1 MKKIKNKRLQHSKS
15 ILYTLEWLIEVI
27 ALTLLYHH
35 VWRNGYPNGLFPAF
49 YFRGRY
55 VLMGLY
61 AMLLF
66 FFVTNADGF
75 AFGQRKRADL
85 ILGQVTSL
93 FLVNFITYF
102 QLCLIANQMISPWPV
117 ACVFAL
123 DSIIAIILVFLYD
136 NLHHKLYAPHRM
148 VMIYGSD
155 NAVSLKI
162 KMDARRDKYR
172 VEKLLSIDLGYEA
185 LCEQIVNYDAVVI
198 NDIPPQMRNDL
209 LKFCYAQQLR
219 VYLVPKITD
228 VIIRG
233 AKNVTLFDTPIVRIL
248 NCGPTLVQRIIK
260 RTMDLVLSTLALLI
274 ASPVMLGVAIAIKLE
289 DGGPVFYKQDR
300 LTIND
305 KEFKILK
312 FRSMIVD
319 AEKFTGE
326 VLADENDPRITKV
339 GKFIRATRLD
349 ELPQII
355 NIFKGDMSIVGPRPE
370 RKSFIDEFCKK
381 MPEFAYRTR
390 VKGGLTGYAQ
400 VYGKYNTTP
409 YDKLRFD
416 LMYIENYSILLDLKL
431 MILTLRII
439 FSKESTEGIDV
450 AEKNERRKEAL
461 LARLHEEEEEKD
473 ASSLVEMK

>member
-1 MKKIKNKRLQHSKS
+1 MKKNTKKRLQNTKS
-15 ILYTLEWLIEVI
+15 ILYTLECALEVVG
-27 ALTLLYHH
+27 LTLLYHSI
-35 VWRNGYPNGLFPAF
+35 WRSGYPDGLFPAF

-55 VLMGLY
+55 VLMGVY
-61 AMLLF
+61 AMLLL
-66 FFVTNADGF
+66 FFVMNADGF
-75 AFGQRKRADL
+75 AFGQRKRTDL
-85 ILGQVTSL
+85 VLGQVTSL

-102 QLCLIANQMISPWPV
+102 QLCLIANQMISPWPIV
-117 ACVFAL
+117 ILFAI
-123 DSIIAIILVFLYD
+123 DSVIALILVMLYAG
-136 NLHHKLYAPHRM
+136 LHHVLYAPHKM
-148 VMIYGSD
+148 VMIYGTE
-155 NAVSLKI
+155 NAVSLKL

-172 VEKLLSIDLGYEA
+172 IEKLLSMELGYDA
-185 LCEQIVNYDAVVI
+185 LCQQIVNYDAVVI
-198 NDIPPQMRNDL
+198 NDIPPKLRNDL
-209 LKFCYAQQLR
+209 LKFCYEQQLR

-233 AKNVTLFDTPIVRIL
+233 ARDVTLFDTPLVRIM
-248 NCGPTLVQRIIK
+248 NSGPSLIQRVIK
-260 RTMDLVLSTLALLI
+260 RAMDIVLSALALI
-274 ASPVMLGVAIAIKLE
+274 ITSPIMLGIATAIKIE

-305 KEFKILK
+305 REFKILK

-319 AEKFTGE
+319 AEKLTGE
-326 VLADENDPRITKV
+326 VLAGDNDPRITKV

-355 NIFKGDMSIVGPRPE
+355 NIFLGDMSIVGPRPE
-370 RKSFIDEFCKK
+370 RKSFVDEFCEE

-416 LMYIENYSILLDLKL
+416 LMYIENYSLLLDLKL

-439 FSKESTEGIDV
+439 FSKESTEGIDI

-461 LARLHEEEEEKD
+461 LVRLREDSQEE
-473 ASSLVEMK
+473 SSPVEMK

>member
-1 MKKIKNKRLQHSKS
+1 MKKTTKKRLQNGKS
-15 ILYTLEWLIEVI
+15 ILYTLQCALEVVG
-27 ALTLLYHH
+27 LTLLYHLI
-35 VWRNGYPNGLFPAF
+35 WRNGYPDGLFPAF

-61 AMLLF
+61 ATLLLF
-66 FFVTNADGF
+66 FIMNADGF
-75 AFGQRKRADL
+75 AFGRRKRTDL
-85 ILGQVTSL
+85 VLGQVTSL

-102 QLCLIANQMISPWPV
+102 QLCLIANQMISLWPI
-117 ACVFAL
+117 ATLFAI
-123 DSIIAIILVFLYD
+123 DSAIAIVLVFFY
-136 NLHHKLYAPHRM
+136 NAVNHALYAPHKM
-148 VMIYGSD
+148 VMIYGTE
-155 NAVSLKI
+155 NAVSLKL
-162 KMDARRDKYR
+162 KMDTRRDKYR
-172 VEKLLSIDLGYEA
+172 IEKLLSMDLGYET
-185 LCEQIVNYDAVVI
+185 LCQQIVNYDAVVI
-198 NDIPPQMRNDL
+198 NDIPPKLRNDL
-209 LKFCYAQQLR
+209 LKFCYEQQLR

-233 AKNVTLFDTPIVRIL
+233 ARDVTLFDTPLVRIVT
-248 NCGPTLVQRIIK
+248 NGPNLIQRFLK
-260 RTMDLVLSTLALLI
+260 RSMDLVLSTLALII
-274 ASPVMLGVAIAIKLE
+274 ASPIMLGIAIAIKAE

-300 LTIND
+300 LTINNR
-305 KEFKILK
+305 EFKILK

-319 AEKFTGE
+319 AEKLTGE
-326 VLADENDPRITKV
+326 VLAGDNDPRITKV

-355 NIFKGDMSIVGPRPE
+355 NIFLGDMSIVGPRPE
-370 RKSFIDEFCKK
+370 RKSFVDEFCQE

-416 LMYIENYSILLDLKL
+416 LMYIENYSLLLDLKL

-439 FSKESTEGIDV
+439 FSKESTEGIDI

-461 LARLHEEEEEKD
+461 LIRLREDSQEE
-473 ASSLVEMK
+473 SSTVEMK